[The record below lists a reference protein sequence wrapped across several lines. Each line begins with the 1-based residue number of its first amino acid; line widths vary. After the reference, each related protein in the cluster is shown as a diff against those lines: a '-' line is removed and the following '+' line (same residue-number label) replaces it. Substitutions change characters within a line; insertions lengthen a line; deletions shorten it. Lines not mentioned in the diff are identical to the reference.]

1 MRTAR
6 TIGIKDDGSEAI
18 IHPKSTCI
26 TTQLA
31 DWNKYAT
38 SGIPKGFVAIE
49 YQTSD
54 GSVRTLRE
62 DTLVTVKEA
71 AARAE
76 QKQKDAAAW
85 HKKQA
90 DAKATAEKADA
101 EERQKRIDAA
111 NAAKEA
117 AKAQIVS
124 IANKTNTKK

>member
-26 TTQLA
+26 TVQLA

-38 SGIPKGFVAIE
+38 AGIPKGFVAVE

-62 DTLVTVKEA
+62 DTLITAKEA
-71 AARAE
+71 EARAA

-90 DAKATAEKADA
+90 EAKAAAEKAED

-111 NAAKEA
+111 NAHKEL
-117 AKAQIVS
+117 AKAAIVG
-124 IANKTNTKK
+124 IANKTTIKK